1 MIAAQA
7 PKLNMF
13 SSFWQLVLDQ
23 NVVVIGEVIKG
34 NHLNVKTKLFCPSDD
49 NPTER
54 EWAGEG

>member
-34 NHLNVKTKLFCPSDD
+34 YHLNVHTILSK
-49 NPTER
+49 
-54 EWAGEG
+54 

>member
-23 NVVVIGEVIKG
+23 NVVVIGKAIKE
-34 NHLNVKTKLFCPSDD
+34 NHLNVKTVFPK
-49 NPTER
+49 
-54 EWAGEG
+54 